1 MINNNLKS
9 RAVQGFVWNSIEK
22 FAVQGIQF
30 IIGII
35 LARILMPSDYGLIG
49 MLAIFI
55 AISQWFIDSGFSTA
69 LIQKKNRS
77 EIDFSTVF
85 YFNIVVSILFYLILY
100 FCSPL
105 IADFYNQP
113 KLVDL
118 TKVLSLNIIISSFSI
133 IQTTKFT
140 INLDFKSITISNFIA
155 VIISGSVGVTMAYVG
170 FGVWAL
176 VWQSIIRVS
185 ILAII
190 LWVISKWKPGLV
202 FSMESFRNLF
212 KFGSKLLAAGMI
224 ATILRNIYSIIIGK
238 YFAAQEL
245 GYFTRAKGFT
255 DLTSLTVTSIL
266 SKVSFPVLA
275 EMQDDKKML
284 VSTYKRLIRMTSF
297 VIFPLM
303 ALLAVI
309 AEPFIRVLLT
319 EKWIGV
325 VPLLQLLCLAR
336 VLTPISTLNMN
347 ILNVIGRSDLFL
359 KLDVIKVPIILGPLL
374 IAIPFGVKA
383 VVIGHVISS
392 VISYLLNTYYP
403 SKFYQYGAINQIKD
417 IRMILLATLIM
428 TIVVGIVGSSIDH
441 DIIRLLVSI
450 ALAGIVYFIA
460 SYLLRIEELHE
471 VKSLIMK
478 LKKR

>member
-1 MINNNLKS
+1 MSSSSLK
-9 RAVQGFVWNSIEK
+9 AKAIKGMLWNTIEK
-22 FAVQGIQF
+22 FSVQGIQF
-30 IIGII
+30 IIGIV
-35 LARILMPSDYGLIG
+35 LARMLLPSDYGLIG

-85 YFNIVVSILFYLILY
+85 YFNIVVSFLFYLILY
-100 FCSPL
+100 FCSPF

-133 IQTTKFT
+133 IQITKLT

-155 VIISGSVGVTMAYVG
+155 VIISGTVGVTMAYVG

-176 VWQSIIRVS
+176 VWQSITRAL

-190 LWVISKWKPGLV
+190 LWIVSKWKPGFV
-202 FSMESFRNLF
+202 FSMDSFRILF

-238 YFAAQEL
+238 YFTAQEL
-245 GYFTRAKGFT
+245 GFFTRAKGFT
-255 DLTSLTVTSIL
+255 DLTSETVTSVL
-266 SKVSFPVLA
+266 SKVSFPILA
-275 EMQDDKKML
+275 EMQDDKKRL
-284 VSTYKRLIRMTSF
+284 VLAYKRLIRMTSF
-297 VIFPLM
+297 VIFPIM
-303 ALLAVI
+303 ALLAVV

-319 EKWIGV
+319 EKWMGV
-325 VPLLQLLCLAR
+325 VPLLQLLCVAR

-347 ILNVIGRSDLFL
+347 MLNVIGRSDLFL
-359 KLDVIKVPIILGPLL
+359 KLDVIKVPIILGALL
-374 IAIPFGVKA
+374 ITIPFGVKA

-417 IRMILLATLIM
+417 IRKILLATFI
-428 TIVVGIVGSSIDH
+428 TILVVDIIGGNIDH
-441 DIIRLLVSI
+441 DIIRLIVSFSI
-450 ALAGIVYFIA
+450 AVITYVSA
-460 SYLLRIEELHE
+460 SYLLKIEEFFE
-471 VKSLIMK
+471 VKRLIVN
-478 LKKR
+478 LIKK